1 LARAAERGAMSTPP
15 LLEVS
20 GLTRRFEGLV
30 AVSDVTFN
38 VAKGEIAGLIGPN
51 GAGKT
56 TLFNMLAG
64 SLPPSEGRIVLD
76 GADCTGLPA
85 AAMARR
91 GVARTFQITSLF
103 PGLSAIDNVIAATYR
118 TGTTG
123 WAGALLQTSAYRG
136 EEKRCAERARDILA
150 FVDLDR
156 HADVLAD
163 ALSYGEQRRLEIAI
177 ALAAEPTL
185 LLLDEP
191 AAGMNPEEGQ
201 RLVAMIRQIR
211 DRGVTVLL
219 VEHHMRVV
227 MGVCHR
233 VIVIDHGVK
242 IAEGPPAEIARNPD
256 VIRVYLGR
264 EAVGA

>member
-1 LARAAERGAMSTPP
+1 MSLPSP
-15 LLEVS
+15 LLDVQ
-20 GLTRRFEGLV
+20 GLTRRFGGLV
-30 AVSDVTFN
+30 AVNDVTFQ
-38 VAKGEIAGLIGPN
+38 VAPGEIAGLIGPN

-64 SLPPSEGRIVLD
+64 SMEPSAGRIVFD
-76 GADCTGLPA
+76 GADCSGLPA
-85 AAMARR
+85 RQMARL

-103 PGLSAIDNVIAATYR
+103 PGLTTFDNVVTGSYR
-118 TGTTG
+118 TGRSG
-123 WAGALLQTSAYRG
+123 WAQSLLRAPSYRR
-136 EEKRCAERARDILA
+136 EETAAARRAREILS
-150 FVDLDR
+150 FVDLDSR
-156 HADVLAD
+156 ADMLAD
-163 ALSYGEQRRLEIAI
+163 DLSYGEQRRLEIAI

-201 RLVAMIRQIR
+201 RLVTMIRQIR
-211 DRGVTVLL
+211 DRGITVLI

-227 MGVCHR
+227 MNVCDR

-242 IAEGPPAEIARNPD
+242 IAEGTPAEIARHPE

-264 EAVGA
+264 EVVGA